1 MSQDIYFLCR
11 QPAGNEGLCEAIQ
24 DTEILGRL
32 SAGDMV
38 GIEAKYHT
46 RCLVGLY
53 NRARKANL
61 EGLEDNGQG
70 HAVSTSGVVFAELML
85 YRDETT

>member
-1 MSQDIYFLCR
+1 MM
-11 QPAGNEGLCEAIQ
+11 A
-24 DTEILGRL
+24 
-32 SAGDMV
+32 
-38 GIEAKYHT
+38 IEAKYHT

-70 HAVSTSGVVFAELML
+70 HAASTSGIVFYKQRL
-85 YRDETT
+85 